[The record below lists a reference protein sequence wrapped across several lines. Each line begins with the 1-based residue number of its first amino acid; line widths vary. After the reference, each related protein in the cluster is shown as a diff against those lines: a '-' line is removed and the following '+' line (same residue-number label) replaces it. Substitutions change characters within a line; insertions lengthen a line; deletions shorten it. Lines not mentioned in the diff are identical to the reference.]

1 MINISRYT
9 CARTHEGEAGT
20 PLMAAYA
27 DGHRQGQDVP
37 QESLA
42 YAHAHARYWFFRCSA
57 IKPKPFILRK
67 VSPFILRKVVPFI
80 LRKVS
85 PFILR
90 KFLCR
95 KSAKM

>member
-42 YAHAHARYWFFRCSA
+42 YAHTHTHVIGFSDNQ
-57 IKPKPFILRK
+57 IQ
-67 VSPFILRKVVPFI
+67 
-80 LRKVS
+80 
-85 PFILR
+85 
-90 KFLCR
+90 
-95 KSAKM
+95 KSNRIGLV